1 MRATP
6 SRENALAGN
15 FLSVSDPRFGRVL
28 TAMVTPFS
36 ADGSVDYDI
45 AARLAKFLVQE
56 GSDGFVIGGSTGEGS
71 SLSDDEKLS
80 LFACVAEA
88 VTVPVLAGSTFAN
101 TQTSVALTAQ
111 VKGTGAAGV
120 LATTPAYARP
130 NQTGIAA
137 HLGAIAD
144 STPLPV
150 MLYDIPIRTG
160 RKIASATTISLVQ
173 SHHNIVAMKDASGD
187 LVAAAHTKS
196 ILGDEFDLY
205 SGDDAVLLPF
215 LGIGAVGIVSVA
227 AHWAGPE
234 VAGIVH
240 AAHAGQW
247 DEAQMLN
254 ERAARSFAFESTE
267 AYPNPM
273 PSKAALRVLGFNVGE
288 CRLPHG
294 PSDPELDAQAAEIVA
309 SLKTARG

>member
-1 MRATP
+1 
-6 SRENALAGN
+6 
-15 FLSVSDPRFGRVL
+15 
-28 TAMVTPFS
+28 MVTPFG
-36 ADGSVDYDI
+36 ADGSVDFDV
-45 AARLAKFLVQE
+45 AASLAKFLVHE
-56 GSDGFVIGGSTGEGS
+56 GSEGFVIGGSTGEGS

-101 TQTSVALTAQ
+101 TQSSVALTAQ
-111 VKGTGAAGV
+111 VKATGAAGV

-130 NQTGIAA
+130 NQAGIAA
-137 HLGAIAD
+137 HLGAIAE

-160 RKIASATTISLVQ
+160 RKIASATTISLVR
-173 SHHNIVAMKDASGD
+173 SHQNIVAMKDASGD
-187 LVAAAHTKS
+187 LAAAAHTKS
-196 ILGDEFDLY
+196 VLGDEFDLY

-215 LGIGAVGIVSVA
+215 LGIGAVGIISVA

-240 AAHAGQW
+240 AAHAGEW
-247 DEAQMLN
+247 EKAQQLN

-294 PSDPELDAQAAEIVA
+294 PSDSDLDAEAAEIVA

>member
-1 MRATP
+1 M
-6 SRENALAGN
+6 
-15 FLSVSDPRFGRVL
+15 SDPRFGRVI
-28 TAMVTPFS
+28 TAIVTPFS
-36 ADGSVDYDI
+36 ADGSVDYDV
-45 AARLAKFLVQE
+45 AAQVARFLVQE
-56 GSDGFVIGGSTGEGS
+56 GSEGFVVGGSTGEGS
-71 SLSDDEKLS
+71 SLSDDEKLNM
-80 LFACVAEA
+80 FACVAEA

-101 TQTSVALTAQ
+101 TQSSVTLTAQ
-111 VKGTGAAGV
+111 VKATGAAGV

-130 NQTGIAA
+130 NQAGIAA
-137 HLGAIAD
+137 HLGAIAE

-150 MLYDIPIRTG
+150 MLYDIPVRTG
-160 RKIASATTISLVQ
+160 RKIASATTISLVR
-173 SHHNIVAMKDASGD
+173 SHHNIVATKDASGD
-187 LVAAAHTKS
+187 LVPAAHTKS
-196 ILGDEFDLY
+196 VLGDEWDLY

-215 LGIGAVGIVSVA
+215 LAIGAVGIVSVA

-240 AAHAGQW
+240 SAHAGDW
-247 DEAQMLN
+247 SEAQRLN